1 MRSALPRA
9 SRLVLVALLA
19 ASTALALAQDVPK
32 EPPTGEA
39 GGAPVAEAAAP
50 APTPD
55 VPARKKKVSFRDPED
70 GAFDYSDYLLNHRG
84 FLPVPFLITE
94 PAVGYGGGLALLFF
108 QESIAE
114 SQRKSL
120 ERGER
125 MAPPNIGGVAAFLTS
140 NGTWG
145 GGVGYMGSSR
155 GDRFRYQA
163 ELAKV
168 ELVLDYYGP
177 RQIPRR
183 FTTEAPYLTIDGLAR
198 LGQSDLFVG
207 ARYYYFGATSRF
219 EGDLPFEILPEEIES
234 PLGRASVLID
244 YDSRDNTLTPS
255 RGLFLEIDIGWSRPA
270 LGSKRSFNSQL
281 ARCFGYI
288 PLGRSVILGLR
299 GDGQFTNGEVP
310 FYALPYLALRGIPA
324 MRYQGRD
331 TLLAEVE
338 VRYNLTGRWAL
349 LIFGGGGKAYGGRV
363 AFDEAHLVGGGGAGF
378 RYLIARKLGLYAGID
393 LARGSGSDDTN
404 IYFQVGSAWR

>member
-1 MRSALPRA
+1 MRRA
-9 SRLVLVALLA
+9 PHRKLRCTLVALLA
-19 ASTALALAQDVPK
+19 AVTATSLAQEVPRD
-32 EPPTGEA
+32 PPP
-39 GGAPVAEAAAP
+39 GGAGPATESDGTATASEAP
-50 APTPD
+50 A
-55 VPARKKKVSFRDPED
+55 KKRASFRDPED

-114 SQRKSL
+114 SARESL

-145 GGVGYMGSSR
+145 GGAGYFGSAR
-155 GDRFRYQA
+155 GDRFRYQT
-163 ELAKV
+163 LLSKV

-198 LGQSDLFVG
+198 LGNSDLFVG

-219 EGDLPFEILPEEIES
+219 EGDLPFEILPEEIDS

-255 RGLFLEIDIGWSRPA
+255 RGVFLEIDIGWSRPA
-270 LGSKRSFNSQL
+270 LGSRRSFNSQL

-288 PLGRSVILGLR
+288 PLGRSVTLGLR

-331 TLLAEVE
+331 TLLGEVE
-338 VRYNLTGRWAL
+338 VRYNLTRRWAL
-349 LIFGGGGKAYGGRV
+349 LLFGGGGKAYGGRV
-363 AFDEAHLVGGGGAGF
+363 TVDEADLVGGGGAGF
-378 RYLIARKLGLYAGID
+378 RYLIARQLGLYAGID
-393 LARGSGSDDTN
+393 LARGSGSEDTD

>member
-1 MRSALPRA
+1 MMRDVHGIVCLACT
-9 SRLVLVALLA
+9 ALLVGA
-19 ASTALALAQDVPK
+19 AGAALAQTDP
-32 EPPTGEA
+32 
-39 GGAPVAEAAAP
+39 AAP
-50 APTPD
+50 ATP
-55 VPARKKKVSFRDPED
+55 PEKSKVSFRDPED

-108 QESIAE
+108 QESIAD
-114 SQRKSL
+114 SQRESI

-145 GGVGYMGSSR
+145 GGVGYFGSSR
-155 GDRFRYQA
+155 GDRFRYKA

-198 LGQSDLFVG
+198 VASSDLFIG

-219 EGDLPFEILPEEIES
+219 EGERPLEILPEEFES
-234 PLGRASVLID
+234 PLGRAAVLID
-244 YDSRDNTLTPS
+244 YDSRDNVLTPS

-270 LGSKRSFNSQL
+270 LGSERSFNSQL

-288 PLGRSVILGLR
+288 PLGRRVVLGLR
-299 GDGQFTNGEVP
+299 GDGQFTSGEVP

-331 TLLAEVE
+331 TLLAEAELRVD
-338 VRYNLTGRWAL
+338 LTRRWAL
-349 LIFGGGGKAYGGRV
+349 VFFGGGGKAYGGRV
-363 AFDEAHLVGGGGAGF
+363 AFEDAELVGGGGAGF

-393 LARGSGSDDTN
+393 LARGSGSDDTD